1 MEKLLVDVG
10 GRNLAVTIDG
20 QGENTIVFLHG
31 LTGHQH
37 NFNHLVQLLKED
49 FQTVTV
55 DLAGR
60 GESDPAETSSVL
72 QHAKDVQVL
81 LDKLGI
87 SEPIL
92 IGHSMGA
99 FITSIIAS
107 EHPYVKGAV
116 YLDGACKVDPILSVM
131 LQPSLGRL
139 QKTYE
144 TKEQYLQEMRLL
156 YTMLGINW
164 SEEIEQAVLYEVV
177 ETDGIWKSKMNARNI
192 NEDLQGFAD
201 YNPKEIAEKVKC
213 PVLLVIATGNIGPL
227 PPLFAAP
234 FFEDTK
240 NYTNNIETFVTP
252 SNHYTMVGVHQP
264 DLNQVIYD
272 YVKSL

>member
-20 QGENTIVFLHG
+20 QGENMIVFLHG

-37 NFNHLVQLLKED
+37 NFYHLVQLLKED
-49 FQTVTV
+49 FKTVTV

-60 GESDPAETSSVL
+60 GESDPAEKSSVP
-72 QHAKDVQVL
+72 QHAKDIQL
-81 LDKLGI
+81 LLEKLAI
-87 SEPIL
+87 DEPIL

-107 EHPYVKGAV
+107 EHPHVKGAV
-116 YLDGACKVDPILSVM
+116 YLDGACKVDPILSMM
-131 LQPSLGRL
+131 LQPSLSRL

-156 YTMLGINW
+156 YTMLGITW

-201 YNPKEIAEKVKC
+201 YNPKAIAGKVKC
-213 PVLLVIATGNIGPL
+213 PVLLVIATGMIGPL
-227 PPLFAAP
+227 PALFAAP

-240 NYTNNIETFVTP
+240 DYTKNIETFVTP

-264 DLNQVIYD
+264 ELNQVIYD
-272 YVKSL
+272 IVKSL

>member
-1 MEKLLVDVG
+1 MEQLLVDVG
-10 GRNLAVTIDG
+10 GRNLAVTMDG
-20 QGENTIVFLHG
+20 QGENTVVFLHG

-37 NFNHLVQLLKED
+37 NFYHLVELLKAD
-49 FQTVTV
+49 FKTVTV

-60 GESDPAETSSVL
+60 GESDPAETSSVT

-81 LDKLGI
+81 LEKLGI

-107 EHPYVKGAV
+107 EHPHVKGAV
-116 YLDGACKVDPILSVM
+116 YLDGACKVDPILSMM
-131 LQPSLGRL
+131 LQPSLSRL
-139 QKTYE
+139 QKTYG

-156 YTMLGINW
+156 YTMLGITW

-201 YNPKEIAEKVKC
+201 YNPKAIAEKVKC
-213 PVLLVIATGNIGPL
+213 PVLLVTATGMIGPL
-227 PPLFAAP
+227 PALFTAPL
-234 FFEDTK
+234 FEDTK
-240 NYTNNIETFVTP
+240 NYTKNIETFVTP
-252 SNHYTMVGVHQP
+252 SNHYTMVGDHQP

-272 YVKSL
+272 FAKSL